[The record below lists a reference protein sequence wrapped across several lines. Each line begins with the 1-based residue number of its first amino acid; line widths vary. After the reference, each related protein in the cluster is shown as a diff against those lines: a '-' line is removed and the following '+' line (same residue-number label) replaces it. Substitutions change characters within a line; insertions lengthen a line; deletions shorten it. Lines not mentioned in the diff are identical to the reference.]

1 MGSNLNCSFKRNSY
15 SQLGV
20 QTMEILEKLETSAG
34 FTVLAAVPLVKVKL
48 EKLPVPFLSV
58 SSMQS
63 L

>member
-1 MGSNLNCSFKRNSY
+1 MGFDLNYCFDLNSCY
-15 SQLGV
+15 QLGV
-20 QTMEILEKLETSAG
+20 QTMEILEKLDTSAG